1 MGSSL
6 VITVNSARSQA
17 DNGLRHVKSSSLPR
31 EEMIALSHYFKRLSE
46 GLENANIVVQSAAL
60 APVRAS
66 GTNTLTFASIANND
80 TVTIAG
86 TALTCVTAAPSGAQF
101 RKITDGPT
109 TAANLAAAINAN
121 AALSKLV
128 FATAVASVVTIT
140 CLAAG
145 TIGNLITQATSNGT
159 GFVLSA
165 ATLTSGA
172 GGAETAPVA
181 YSRGL

>member
-6 VITVNSARSQA
+6 VITINSARSQA
-17 DNGLRHVKSSSLPR
+17 DNGLRHVKSSTLPR
-31 EEMIALSHYFKRLSE
+31 EEMISLSHYFKRLAD
-46 GLENANIVVQSAAL
+46 GLENANVVVQSAVL
-60 APVRAS
+60 APVRATA
-66 GTNTLTFASIANND
+66 TNTLTFASIANND

-86 TALTCVTAAPSGAQF
+86 TVLTCVTGTPAGPQF
-101 RKITDGPT
+101 KKVTDGPT

-128 FATAVASVVTIT
+128 LATSAGSVVTLT
-140 CLAAG
+140 CLIAG

-159 GFVLSA
+159 GFVLSS
-165 ATLTSGA
+165 ATLLTGA

>member
-1 MGSSL
+1 MASSL

-17 DNGLRHVKSSSLPR
+17 DNGNRIKSSTVPR
-31 EEMIALSHYFKRLSE
+31 DECRALAHYFSRLAD
-46 GLENANIVVQSAAL
+46 GLENANFTVQAAAL
-60 APVRAS
+60 APVRAT
-66 GTNTLTFASIANND
+66 GTITLTYASIANSD

-86 TALTCVTAAPSGAQF
+86 TVLTCVTGTPVGAQF
-101 RKITDGPT
+101 KKVTDGPT
-109 TAANLAAAINAN
+109 TATNLAALINAN
-121 AALSKLV
+121 TTLNKLV
-128 FATAVASVVTIT
+128 VASAAASVVTIT

-159 GFVLSA
+159 GFVVSA
-165 ATLTSGA
+165 ATLTTGA